1 MPDLRNFLS
10 RFRPAGTPGAPM
22 RGGVPADRVAER
34 EAELQPVLELLE
46 ETRAQAERIRA
57 AAREA
62 ADDRRRQ
69 AGQQADA
76 VIAAARLRA
85 DAERT
90 ATRNRAVE
98 AVCDERR
105 RAETEAVRLAD
116 RIRELARGRLDAL
129 AAHAAEPILAALEP
143 VTDHTAGPTSR
154 TPCDESS
161 AARR

>member
-1 MPDLRNFLS
+1 MIVDARPGS
-10 RFRPAGTPGAPM
+10 RPTPSSRPPGC
-22 RGGVPADRVAER
+22 
-34 EAELQPVLELLE
+34 
-46 ETRAQAERIRA
+46 
-57 AAREA
+57 AR
-62 ADDRRRQ
+62 
-69 AGQQADA
+69 
-76 VIAAARLRA
+76 